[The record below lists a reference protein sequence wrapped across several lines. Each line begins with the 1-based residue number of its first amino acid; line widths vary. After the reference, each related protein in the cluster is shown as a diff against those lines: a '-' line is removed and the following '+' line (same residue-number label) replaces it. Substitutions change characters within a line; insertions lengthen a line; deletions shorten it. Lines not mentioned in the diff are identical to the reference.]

1 MYLDR
6 ILILSRKLSASI
18 LLMLA
23 MHFVAAAT
31 LAQDDNEPA
40 EDPVTIFNQAQD
52 LHEKGDLIGAIKL
65 YDKAIALTE
74 AFPEAQYQKGTAYL
88 ALNNI
93 GDAETAFRKAI
104 EQKADWSLAI
114 AMLGETLVRK
124 YLSNTGSD
132 PEVITRIFNE
142 ADLTLRNAIAIDANN
157 FPAYAALV
165 DLLVNGDAPRAAMAE
180 LLAKVR
186 SVTDGKMK
194 PPSSIWSARA
204 SLENALGERRSA
216 RISIKN
222 ALADTK
228 NLSALRLAAELA
240 IADNDI
246 EQSRSFAD
254 TLNKLAPADPQTYLI
269 RAKLAAAE
277 GNFVEASALLDQIR
291 SPLRGADSLR
301 ASINTI
307 RKRGKAEL
315 ENVVASDPKNAAAL
329 GSLCKMYRVDAPDK
343 ALEYCRR
350 ANEVEPD
357 NIDHAIGYAGA
368 LVQAKRHDLAVVI
381 LSKLKALVPDN
392 STVRVN
398 YATSLYQLKR
408 YTEARDEYRWIV
420 AKYPER
426 PIGYFLLAVTH
437 DQLAE
442 YVDAMANYQQFTK
455 LADPSKNQLEID
467 KVQLR
472 LPSLEKQIKEMKR
485 K

>member
-1 MYLDR
+1 MYFDR
-6 ILILSRKLSASI
+6 NLNLSRNFFAVALVI
-18 LLMLA
+18 LAL
-23 MHFVAAAT
+23 HFVGST
-31 LAQDDNEPA
+31 SLAQDDDPPA
-40 EDPVTIFNQAQD
+40 EDPVAIFNQAQD
-52 LHEKGDLIGAIKL
+52 LHEKGDLLGAIKL
-65 YDKAIALTE
+65 YDKAISLTE
-74 AFPEAQYQKGTAYL
+74 AFPEAEYQKGTAYL
-88 ALNNI
+88 TLNNI

-104 EQKADWSLAI
+104 EQKADWSLAL

-124 YLSNTGSD
+124 HLATIPTDGNSGGD
-132 PEVITRIFNE
+132 IFKE
-142 ADLTLRNAIAIDANN
+142 ADRVLRNAIDIDANN

-165 DLLVNGDAPRAAMAE
+165 DLLLNSNSSRTLLSE

-194 PPSSIWSARA
+194 LPSSIWSARA
-204 SLENALGERRSA
+204 GLENALGERKSA
-216 RISIKN
+216 RNSIKN

-246 EQSRSFAD
+246 EQARNFVDALS
-254 TLNKLAPADPQTYLI
+254 KLASTDPQTYLI
-269 RAKLAAAE
+269 KAKLAAAE
-277 GNFVEASALLDQIR
+277 GNFVEASANLDQIKA
-291 SPLRGADSLR
+291 PLRGADSLR
-301 ASINTI
+301 TTISTI

-315 ENVVASDPKNAAAL
+315 ENVIASDPKNAAAL
-329 GSLCKMYRVDAPDK
+329 GSLCKLYRVEAPDK

-392 STVRVN
+392 SSVRVN

-408 YTEARDEYRWIV
+408 YAEARDEYSWIV
-420 AKYPER
+420 NKYPER
-426 PIGYFLLAVTH
+426 PIGYFLLAVSH

-442 YVDAMANYQQFTK
+442 YVDAMANYQQFIK
-455 LADPSKNQLEID
+455 LADPSKNQLEIE